1 MVAYQRYYF
10 GFWHHVAIKCPHVS
24 EKHTAF
30 TCRVTDFGQ
39 VDAEEMQRNQGVSYI
54 GLLEDVCPSSY
65 GKWEKE
71 TG

>member
-1 MVAYQRYYF
+1 
-10 GFWHHVAIKCPHVS
+10 
-24 EKHTAF
+24 
-30 TCRVTDFGQ
+30 VTDFGQ

-54 GLLEDVCPSSY
+54 GLFEDVCPSSY